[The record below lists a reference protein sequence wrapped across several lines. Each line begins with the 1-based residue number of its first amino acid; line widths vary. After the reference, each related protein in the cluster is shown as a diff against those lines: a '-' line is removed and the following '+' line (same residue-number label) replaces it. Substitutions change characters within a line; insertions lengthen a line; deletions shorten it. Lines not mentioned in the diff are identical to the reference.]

1 MNGLL
6 IRVGA
11 DLTPAGGSWNGP
23 LDSQS
28 GDFVYVPIVE
38 TAPVRRGLEKPFSA
52 LTDRLAKFKV
62 TLPAHLRGLNM
73 HLDPD
78 FQHLTYGDVNE
89 RARQIRAHLGPD
101 DFAVFYGALRD
112 IRGLGL
118 VYAIVGFFVVDKI
131 ISAVDVPEAD
141 WDTNAHSRRV
151 LSPTSTDVVIVGKKE
166 VSGRLERCIPI
177 GEYRNRAYRVREDI
191 LSQWGGLSVKDG
203 FLQRSGRLPRFLNP
217 TRFLEWFQAQRS
229 ELIQANN

>member
-1 MNGLL
+1 
-6 IRVGA
+6 
-11 DLTPAGGSWNGP
+11 
-23 LDSQS
+23 
-28 GDFVYVPIVE
+28 
-38 TAPVRRGLEKPFSA
+38 
-52 LTDRLAKFKV
+52 LAKFKV

-89 RARQIRAHLGPD
+89 RARQIRAHLGSD

-141 WDTNAHSRRV
+141 WDINAHSRRV
-151 LSPTSTDVVIVGKKE
+151 LSPTSTDVVIVAKKE

-217 TRFLEWFQAQRS
+217 TRFLEWFQAQRP